1 MVADGPE
8 SDQKTEAPTEKRRR
22 EARAKGE
29 VLQSRELGTAAVLW
43 AGIGWLL
50 VASRGMV
57 AGCVTLLRHSL
68 IITPGNWRVGADT
81 AFAAA
86 GQPLAGPM
94 LVFAAVATLGMVAA
108 PLLTARQWSPG
119 ALLPKFG
126 RIDPLAGLQRIFGAK
141 IFFEVGKATLK
152 AVLLFGLGGVVI
164 QARLPALLTL
174 GAASP
179 EAAGAQVAATLGAL
193 LAALGGGLLLIA
205 GIDLPV
211 QLMRHLTRL
220 RMSKQEVRDESRES
234 EGSPETKA
242 AQRAQARRAAK
253 RALAPAMAEASVVV
267 TNPTEFAVALRYQP
281 GRDAAP
287 VVVARGQDVI
297 AAAIRELAG
306 DRDVPVLRYPE
317 LTRAIYFTAQVGEP
331 IRDDLYAAVAA
342 VLAFVFSLEKLAEQ
356 LPPDVEVP
364 GALRFDA
371 DGRPA

>member
-1 MVADGPE
+1 MPDGPDA
-8 SDQKTEAPTEKRRR
+8 DQKTEAPTDKRRR
-22 EARAKGE
+22 ESRAKGE
-29 VLQSRELGTAAVLW
+29 VLQSRELGTALVLW

-50 VASRGMV
+50 VAGGGLVV
-57 AGCVTLLRHSL
+57 ACMTLLRQSMIL
-68 IITPGNWRVGADT
+68 ASGEWRVGSDT
-81 AFAAA
+81 AFAVA
-86 GQPLAGPM
+86 GQLLLRPM
-94 LVFAAVATLGMVAA
+94 LIFGAVATLGMIAA
-108 PLLTARQWSPG
+108 PLLTARQWSPA
-119 ALLPKFG
+119 ALVPKLS
-126 RIDPLAGLQRIFGAK
+126 RVNPLAGLQRMFGAK
-141 IFFEVGKATLK
+141 ILFEVGKATLK
-152 AVLLFGLGGVVI
+152 AVLLFGIGGFVI
-164 QARLPALLTL
+164 EARLPALLTL

-179 EAAGAQVAATLGAL
+179 EAAGAQLAATLGAL

-205 GIDLPV
+205 GVDFPI
-211 QLMRHLTRL
+211 QLLRHITKLK
-220 RMSKQEVRDESRES
+220 MSKQEVRNEARES

-287 VVVARGQDVI
+287 IVVARGQDVI

-317 LTRAIYFTAQVGEP
+317 LTRAIYFTAKVGEP

-356 LPPDVEVP
+356 PQPEVDIP
-364 GALRFDA
+364 GALRFDTN
-371 DGRPA
+371 GRPT